1 MEKLS
6 YQKRLQYLRELAN
19 GDSTAHKL
27 INAIQSRGKR
37 ELCQAAEQ
45 IILALDLTIRPPLD
59 DGNAI
64 RFHVKKMLEHLARI
78 ALLLSDSDKDPTS
91 TMFLRIKPLQELLE
105 SIANSLGLKTE
116 VVAKHDK
123 ECNGTKRYLM
133 PNLKPHQ
140 ILTEYQRDAVR
151 FNVEHYLPKEV
162 QRDIR
167 NRHPSSFLRWR
178 CRYIELQR
186 NQRPSGTTEHNI
198 YILREGNENYYWILK
213 STPRELAA
221 ELFEAGLVRV
231 MDIEAG
237 EKLKE
242 FPSVI
247 YKSLERERSL
257 SPHKDLMLLVHS
269 TPPEWNEAIVRP
281 SYHLIRVTEQIGIP
295 NPPGSRELSPKEIT
309 EEFIANRKAQCLE
322 NMFQMLRNDPSWTSV
337 SGTLRILIQ
346 KKLKRKE
353 KKQEKE
359 LREEFEKGIIE
370 ATHDMSDLA
379 RERLLSEMQVYKPK
393 APAVDAGLNREKVE
407 QFLGENLDGKD
418 GMEREENHAVDV

>member
-105 SIANSLGLKTE
+105 SIANSL
-116 VVAKHDK
+116 
-123 ECNGTKRYLM
+123 
-133 PNLKPHQ
+133 
-140 ILTEYQRDAVR
+140 
-151 FNVEHYLPKEV
+151 
-162 QRDIR
+162 
-167 NRHPSSFLRWR
+167 
-178 CRYIELQR
+178 
-186 NQRPSGTTEHNI
+186 
-198 YILREGNENYYWILK
+198 GNENYYWILK